1 MQQAVEHHP
10 ENGASVG
17 ESGHQAPSKSGLM
30 ARLAA
35 AGSSS
40 SRVVRGLGGVPA
52 TDRPILFVG
61 NHQTYAPD
69 LPILILEMLKQGITL
84 RGLTHPIALG
94 LVRHRN
100 RPAVESLFDIQ
111 LRLCISR
118 IYCAVSLFLPLP
130 PSHFLLTACAGALH
144 RRAEAARHYGRDP
157 PSHLHAGTRPV
168 WQLCGA
174 GEPCRTARAL
184 G

>member
-100 RPAVESLFDIQ
+100 RPAVESLFDQ
-111 LRLCISR
+111 LMGLS
-118 IYCAVSLFLPLP
+118 
-130 PSHFLLTACAGALH
+130 AGRSA
-144 RRAEAARHYGRDP
+144 
-157 PSHLHAGTRPV
+157 
-168 WQLCGA
+168 
-174 GEPCRTARAL
+174 
-184 G
+184 